1 MSEAARLQPAS
12 ARALPAAR
20 VLRIDSGLALG
31 ANGSALRLA
40 VELHC
45 PASWTGTPV
54 LLACIPGGGMNRR
67 YWDLRAED
75 GDASYSFAAAMTARG
90 LFVLLVDPLGIG
102 DSDTPED
109 GWALRPELLAQ
120 AHHAAIAKVCD
131 GLRAGT
137 LIDDLPALPAL
148 TSLGVGHS
156 LGALLTVVQQA
167 RHATHAGIAVLG
179 FGCAGLPDYLVPEA
193 RALIGDAEAS
203 RARLPA
209 LARAQF
215 GAPLAVIKPSK
226 PASNLF
232 AGERAE
238 MAGMLALRAAAAPVL
253 AVAATQ
259 SMFPGNV
266 APEAAA
272 ITAPVFI
279 GVGERDLTGPAHAI
293 PASFTA
299 CHDLVLHVLPQAG
312 HSHFL
317 FPARHGL
324 YARLAAW
331 ALAFAKA
338 PAASSTLHC

>member
-1 MSEAARLQPAS
+1 MSLAASAARPVSSAPPAV
-12 ARALPAAR
+12 
-20 VLRIDSGLALG
+20 VLRIDTGLRLG
-31 ANGSALRLA
+31 AAGATLTLA
-40 VELHC
+40 VELHR
-45 PASWTGTPV
+45 PAVPAAAPV
-54 LLACIPGGGMNRR
+54 LLACVPGGGMNRR

-90 LFVLLVDPLGIG
+90 LFVLLVDPVGIG
-102 DSDTPED
+102 DSDAPED
-109 GWALRPELLAQ
+109 GWLLRPEVLAE
-120 AHHAAIAKVCD
+120 AHHAAMAAVCA
-131 GLRAGT
+131 GLREGT
-137 LIDDLPALPAL
+137 LIAGLPALRGL
-148 TSLGVGHS
+148 VSLGVGHS

-167 RHATHAGIAVLG
+167 RHASHAGIAVLG

-193 RALIGDAEAS
+193 RALIGDAEAF
-203 RARLPA
+203 RARLPE

-331 ALAFAKA
+331 ALAFAAA
-338 PAASSTLHC
+338 PAASSPLHS

>member
-1 MSEAARLQPAS
+1 MSEAASAVRPAT
-12 ARALPAAR
+12 PAPAGL
-20 VLRIDSGLALG
+20 VLRIDTGLRVGRDADTLK
-31 ANGSALRLA
+31 LA
-40 VELHC
+40 VELQL
-45 PASWTGTPV
+45 PQQIPTAPV
-54 LLACIPGGGMNRR
+54 LLACVPGGGMNRR
-67 YWDLRAED
+67 YWDLRPDD
-75 GDASYSFAAAMTARG
+75 GDTSYSFAAQMTARG
-90 LFVLLVDPLGIG
+90 LLVLLVDPVGIG
-102 DSDTPED
+102 DSDRPGD
-109 GWALRPELLAQ
+109 GWALRPELLAE
-120 AHHAAIAKVCD
+120 AHHAAIAAVRT
-131 GLRAGT
+131 GLREGSLVAG
-137 LIDDLPALPAL
+137 LPALPQL
-148 TSLGVGHS
+148 QSLGVGHS

-179 FGCAGLPDYLVPEA
+179 FGCDGLPDYLVPEA
-193 RALIGDAEAS
+193 RALIGDAETF

-215 GAPLAVIKPSK
+215 SEPFAVIKPSK

-238 MAGMLALRAAAAPVL
+238 MRGMLALRAAAAPVL
-253 AVAATQ
+253 AVGATQ

-266 APEAAA
+266 APEAAS
-272 ITAPVFI
+272 IRVPVFI
-279 GVGERDLTGPAHAI
+279 GVGELDLTGPPQRI

-331 ALAFAKA
+331 ALAFAAA
-338 PAASSTLHC
+338 PAAPSPLHS